1 MQNVK
6 RTLMDQPVMAI
17 RSIAKSKVGGKCIIT
32 RCKNWSVSN
41 PSEVT
46 YLSIAKLDW
55 WSRRTRRV
63 RIPEGEIDKIVPKI
77 LDCSSFVI
85 D

>member
-1 MQNVK
+1 MLDRAVKVIAHQCKKKKKKMMQNVK

-46 YLSIAKLDW
+46 YLSIAKLD
-55 WSRRTRRV
+55 
-63 RIPEGEIDKIVPKI
+63 
-77 LDCSSFVI
+77 
-85 D
+85 